1 MCADKCVGGSGA
13 KLYRCDG
20 AAFDVDSK
28 AKGTRGCQAL
38 VGACW
43 QSSTKIGRLHMS
55 LTNIRHAL
63 VVPRMQVRELCSPR
77 LPSSL
82 VPNIN
87 KKTSS
92 SRDSFKSH
100 SGCGKLSGRSAS
112 RLRKVILG
120 TGDKEVATS
129 YIYDAGDLR
138 VCLYVTQ
145 VRK

>member
-63 VVPRMQVRELCSPR
+63 VVPRMQVRELCSPM

-92 SRDSFKSH
+92 SRDSFKAVVKYV
-100 SGCGKLSGRSAS
+100 GGFWPIDVFFAGYRSFFFVPS
-112 RLRKVILG
+112 RQ
-120 TGDKEVATS
+120 
-129 YIYDAGDLR
+129 
-138 VCLYVTQ
+138 TQ
-145 VRK
+145 TKARL